1 MDQLRNTL
9 TPERPLKMHCVNCD
23 RLLSDYEATRK
34 HAVTFKFL
42 DLCKVC
48 FEDVKTII
56 PVIDRKELIT
66 EQDLDTE
73 DLEDNL
79 DTEVSLE
86 DLDSYIYIKDSRG
99 DYDV

>member
-1 MDQLRNTL
+1 
-9 TPERPLKMHCVNCD
+9 MHCVNCD
-23 RLLSDYEATRK
+23 RLLSDYESTRK

>member
-1 MDQLRNTL
+1 
-9 TPERPLKMHCVNCD
+9 MHCVNCD

-34 HAVTFKFL
+34 HAITFKFL

-56 PVIDRKELIT
+56 PTIDRKELMT
-66 EQDLDTE
+66 EQDLDEIE
-73 DLEDNL
+73 DDDL
-79 DTEVSLE
+79 DTTGNEVSLE
-86 DLDSYIYIKDSRG
+86 DIDAYIDYVVDSRE